1 MTFYDDFISKVA
13 DGRDGLKKSD
23 VDKIG
28 QGRVW
33 SGKEALDIALIDEIG
48 ELDDAIN
55 YAAELVDV
63 ENIKLLNL
71 PKSENNELL
80 EIFQSFEMSNNS
92 SIINDDFIKKI
103 KNIFSQI
110 KETKSMDKY
119 QTRLPFEIIID

>member
-1 MTFYDDFISKVA
+1 MGISNKWTN
-13 DGRDGLKKSD
+13 
-23 VDKIG
+23 
-28 QGRVW
+28 QNHQW
-33 SGKEALDIALIDEIG
+33 SKH
-48 ELDDAIN
+48 
-55 YAAELVDV
+55 
-63 ENIKLLNL
+63 
-71 PKSENNELL
+71 ELL

>member
-1 MTFYDDFISKVA
+1 M
-13 DGRDGLKKSD
+13 
-23 VDKIG
+23 
-28 QGRVW
+28 
-33 SGKEALDIALIDEIG
+33 
-48 ELDDAIN
+48 DDAIN